1 MELIKIYMRIGLGMD
16 IEIVWH
22 LDTQCKI
29 SIRVLLLLFK
39 LTAMIETYCSPWNED
54 SPLLSLDSPL
64 LRTAVN

>member
-39 LTAMIETYCSPWNED
+39 LTAMIETYCSP
-54 SPLLSLDSPL
+54 
-64 LRTAVN
+64 